1 MLHRCH
7 RCTDRLVVGGYDLGV
22 LLENLMQPFAF
33 ILAVLYLFVYQV
45 DASAERTH
53 VLVATQI

>member
-1 MLHRCH
+1 
-7 RCTDRLVVGGYDLGV
+7 
-22 LLENLMQPFAF
+22 LENLMRPCAF